1 MSAQSNDQSSDR
13 PAASSAAVVMY
24 TRSWCPYCE
33 RARELLK
40 HKGVAFHEIDIE
52 TQAGQREEMIRRSGR
67 QSVPQIFIGEHHVGG
82 SDDLHALDASG
93 GLDPLLQQ
101 P

>member
-1 MSAQSNDQSSDR
+1 MSAQSTDQ
-13 PAASSAAVVMY
+13 PKAAAAAVVMY

-40 HKGVAFHEIDIE
+40 HKGVAFQEIDIE
-52 TQAGQREEMIRRSGR
+52 TQAGQRDEMIRRS
-67 QSVPQIFIGEHHVGG
+67 GEHHVGG
-82 SDDLHALDASG
+82 SDELHALDASG

-101 P
+101 H